1 MAELHFLFL
10 LPDFRF
16 YAAVFDEFL
25 NEVEISILGIDLVFV
40 QQLVYRELLTRLTAN
55 ADDPQYIIVIFQAF
69 E

>member
-1 MAELHFLFL
+1 MTCLTCNLRIRTML
-10 LPDFRF
+10 LN
-16 YAAVFDEFL
+16 V
-25 NEVEISILGIDLVFV
+25 ISHKIKVCILGIDLVFV